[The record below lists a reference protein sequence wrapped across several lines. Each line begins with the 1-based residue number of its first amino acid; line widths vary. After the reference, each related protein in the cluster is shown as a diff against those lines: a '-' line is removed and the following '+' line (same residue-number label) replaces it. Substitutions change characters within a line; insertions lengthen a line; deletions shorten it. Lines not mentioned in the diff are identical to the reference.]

1 MCQGPVLHDEE
12 TTDSRF
18 LRIYRKTLSVACG
31 SPNEGFLPYTKINKC
46 QRDFLQLSPEVG
58 TIQAKSKRLDHKQ
71 M

>member
-1 MCQGPVLHDEE
+1 MCQGPVIPDED

-18 LRIYRKTLSVACG
+18 LRIYRKILSVACG
-31 SPNEGFLPYTKINKC
+31 FPNEGFLPYTKINKC

-58 TIQAKSKRLDHKQ
+58 TIQEMNKRLDYTQ